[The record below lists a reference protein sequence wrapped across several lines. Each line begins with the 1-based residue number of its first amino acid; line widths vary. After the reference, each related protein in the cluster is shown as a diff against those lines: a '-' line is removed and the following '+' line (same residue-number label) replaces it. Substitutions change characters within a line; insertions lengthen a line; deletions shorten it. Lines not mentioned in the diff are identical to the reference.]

1 MKTGIAGMVANPV
14 AVSEFIREYLNNG
27 LSVYDVDR
35 RRFGTV
41 ADYDWPGCCFVIRTT
56 APNASLCV
64 PFDLVTKVGRGRVY
78 VSKSVRDLSGR
89 LFHSSG
95 PERSRFFATLLRWFL
110 RAGRARATS

>member
-1 MKTGIAGMVANPV
+1 MKAVSAVVAANPV

-41 ADYDWPGCCFVIRTT
+41 ADYDWPGRCFVIRTT
-56 APNASLCV
+56 APNASLCI
-64 PFDLVTKVGRGRVY
+64 PFDLVTKVGRGKVF

-89 LFHSSG
+89 LLHSSG
-95 PERSRFFATLLRWFL
+95 PEGGRFYATLLRWF
-110 RAGRARATS
+110 R